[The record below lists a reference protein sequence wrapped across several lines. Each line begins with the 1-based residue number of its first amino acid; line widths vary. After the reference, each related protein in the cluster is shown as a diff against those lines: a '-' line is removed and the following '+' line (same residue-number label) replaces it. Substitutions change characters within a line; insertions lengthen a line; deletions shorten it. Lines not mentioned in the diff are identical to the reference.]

1 MVMVLPQYNRVDCIY
16 NRELNRVWGR
26 GGARRAFLQIRHQHR
41 DQEIMFQTSEQ
52 GGLVT
57 DILPGSWVGVA
68 GARPGTRGEREEFS
82 TAMRRQAARSHEN
95 IEEIIA
101 YL

>member
-1 MVMVLPQYNRVDCIY
+1 MI
-16 NRELNRVWGR
+16 
-26 GGARRAFLQIRHQHR
+26 
-41 DQEIMFQTSEQ
+41 
-52 GGLVT
+52 

-68 GARPGTRGEREEFS
+68 GARGANRKEREEFS
-82 TAMRRQAARSHEN
+82 TRMRRQAARSHEN

>member
-1 MVMVLPQYNRVDCIY
+1 
-16 NRELNRVWGR
+16 
-26 GGARRAFLQIRHQHR
+26 
-41 DQEIMFQTSEQ
+41 MFHTSEQ
-52 GGLVT
+52 GGGLVI

-68 GARPGTRGEREEFS
+68 GARPGTRGANRKEREEFS
-82 TAMRRQAARSHEN
+82 TPMRRQAARSHEN